1 MKVLFETGTSGPHVP
16 SVPTTS
22 GHADIQ
28 TITPEQLDTK
38 TGLAGQEEICQ
49 ENKLQGWPANQKRK
63 GQTLVDRSQ
72 FTDKLDEMIHQL
84 TDMEVSMEEEDKRRK
99 LHPLGEKRDMS
110 PAKEKEAVS
119 PSDRRASNSATSG
132 STVEKAESL
141 LERLTAQV
149 QRNRHLQRSASRKVG
164 LQSF

>member
-28 TITPEQLDTK
+28 TITPEQLNTK
-38 TGLAGQEEICQ
+38 TVFAGQKELCQ

-72 FTDKLDEMIHQL
+72 EFSDKLDEMIKQL
-84 TDMEVSMEEEDKRRK
+84 TAMEASMEEEDKRAK
-99 LHPLGEKRDMS
+99 LHPLGEKRDKS
-110 PAKEKEAVS
+110 LAKEKITVS
-119 PSDRRASNSATSG
+119 PSDRRSSNSATNG
-132 STVEKAESL
+132 STVETAESD
-141 LERLTAQV
+141 
-149 QRNRHLQRSASRKVG
+149 
-164 LQSF
+164 